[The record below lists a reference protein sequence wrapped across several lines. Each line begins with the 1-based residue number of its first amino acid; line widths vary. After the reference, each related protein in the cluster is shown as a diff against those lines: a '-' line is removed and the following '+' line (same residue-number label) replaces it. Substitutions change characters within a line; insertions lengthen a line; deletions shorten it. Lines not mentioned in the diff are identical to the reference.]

1 MCEGILGA
9 KYDKFVSFFL
19 ISLSLVS
26 FSSFLVV
33 EKLLVV
39 VQRRAVVVCLFALLL
54 NFSYPSSNLQ
64 NLLQATKPVWGS
76 LRRM

>member
-1 MCEGILGA
+1 MYEGILDA
-9 KYDKFVSFFL
+9 KYDEFVSFFL
-19 ISLSLVS
+19 ICLSLVS

-39 VQRRAVVVCLFALLL
+39 VQRRAMVLCPLALLL
-54 NFSYPSSNLQ
+54 NFPYPSSNLQ
-64 NLLQATKPVWGS
+64 NLLQATKPVLGS